1 MLTLSLVLQHCYS
14 PTLTPSSTK
23 SLTPHSTAL
32 PLSLNAVTLS
42 YSPPYC
48 SPTLTPAETQLSY
61 SLALP
66 PLLLAL
72 SLLAI
77 SAPSSIFTHFMPV
90 IAAAGVA
97 AAVVVVAVAAFWVR
111 RNDVKSVKLEL
122 P

>member
-1 MLTLSLVLQHCYS
+1 MLTLSLQHCYS

-32 PLSLNAVTLS
+32 PLSLNAFTLL

-66 PLLLAL
+66 VAL

-111 RNDVKSVKLEL
+111 RSDVKSVKLEL